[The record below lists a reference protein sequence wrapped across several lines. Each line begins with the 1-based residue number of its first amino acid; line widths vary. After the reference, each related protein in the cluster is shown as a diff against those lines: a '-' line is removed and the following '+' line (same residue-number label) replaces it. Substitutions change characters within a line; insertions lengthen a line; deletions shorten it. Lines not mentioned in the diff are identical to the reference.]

1 MKCIYCNTDS
11 RYKERTD
18 GTCKKCHRPFAF
30 EPTKLKDFVITD
42 PGFKATADAVAEK
55 RTMFYTARQL
65 YYQLMKRKSKQIQ
78 RASCY
83 NSLIGLLFIASIAL
97 LIFTKN
103 KFLPATIVMPVALF
117 LSFFLSRIFV
127 PALGLFSILSAL
139 LFSGLF
145 LATKDL
151 IVSVVAG
158 ATLLIV
164 GLALVIAVPS
174 GKKNKQKLAGTP
186 QINFQAFEQNYLGAW
201 IRAHGIPEKMLP
213 RGGRL
218 RPELRQQPAP
228 DLHLYSFDRLLVVDN
243 AEIADM
249 LLANNFHTET
259 NTPVVSID
267 GYPQDVF
274 RNVMEMVR
282 RNPNL
287 KVFALHDASVEGCL
301 LPLRLREDPAWFPQP
316 NIAVID
322 LGLRPRQLASLP
334 NLPVQK
340 GYRGEQLPPDMNRA
354 LSLSERR
361 WLQGGYYAELGAF
374 KPSQL
379 IKIIYRQ
386 IQRAADLEN
395 QHKFAAVQDPH
406 GFFQTTLPGAPA
418 IGIAYTGQPG
428 ENPGGGFPPPTVRS

>member
-30 EPTKLKDFVITD
+30 EPTKMKDFVITD
-42 PGFKATADAVAEK
+42 PGFKATIESTSEK
-55 RTMFYTARQL
+55 RTMFYTTSQL
-65 YYQLMKRKSKQIQ
+65 YYQLMKRKVKQIP

-97 LIFTKN
+97 LIFTGN
-103 KFLPATIVMPVALF
+103 KLLPATIVIPVSLF
-117 LSFFLSRIFV
+117 LSIFISRAFV
-127 PALGLFSILSAL
+127 PALGLFTVLSAL
-139 LFSGLF
+139 IFSGLF

-164 GLALVIAVPS
+164 GLLLVIAVPS

-186 QINFQAFEQNYLGAW
+186 RINFQAFEQNYLGAW
-201 IRAHGIPEKMLP
+201 IRVHGIPEKMLP
-213 RGGRL
+213 KGGRL
-218 RPELRQQPAP
+218 RPELRQQGAP

-274 RNVMEMVR
+274 SNVMAMVR

-316 NIAVID
+316 NITVID
-322 LGLRPRQLASLP
+322 LGLRPRQIVSLP

-340 GYRGEQLPPDMNRA
+340 GYRREQLPPDLNRA
-354 LSLSERR
+354 LAASERR
-361 WLQGGYYAELGAF
+361 WLQGGYYAELAAF

-379 IKIIYRQ
+379 VKIIYRQ
-386 IQRAADLEN
+386 LQRAPDIEN
-395 QHKFAAVQDPH
+395 QHKIASARDPH
-406 GFFQTTLPGAPA
+406 GFFQTYLPGAPVA
-418 IGIAYTGQPG
+418 GIAYTVQPG
-428 ENPGGGFPPPTVRS
+428 ENPGGGFPPPTGRS